1 MCRHLGKQDVEEI
14 LALRKQKMLLKDI
27 ATKFNVSDA
36 QISNVINNKHM
47 SRWLKPPEV
56 KKNNPHAPV
65 PFQEEDFS
73 NLPREVLFKHVK
85 ASEFIG

>member
-1 MCRHLGKQDVEEI
+1 MCRRLIKEDVEEI

-27 ATKFNVSDA
+27 ATKFKVSDA
-36 QISNVINNKHM
+36 QISNVIHNIHM
-47 SRWLKPPEV
+47 PRRLKPPEA
-56 KKNNPHAPV
+56 KKVNPHAPV
-65 PFQEEDFS
+65 AFQEEDFS